1 MRIGSSTDLA
11 KLNKLLADWMI
22 LTVITTSKLQLP
34 VEHDGPN
41 IFVVTTQL
49 KLVKNNTIIK
59 LCTLML

>member
-34 VEHDGPN
+34 VVHDVPN